1 MVKLL
6 QRIWRHWLAGLHP
19 ARRLLSGAAL
29 AQIEAEVRAAKQAHE
44 GEIRVVVETSLSLSE
59 LRMEMTARARALQLF
74 ASLHVW
80 DTEHNNGVL
89 IYILL
94 ADRSVEIIADRA
106 VAQRIPAAE
115 WASLCTEI
123 AAHCGRGELAAGCCM
138 AVRSVGQR
146 LARLYPAPGGDGNEL
161 PNQPILL

>member
-1 MVKLL
+1 MVIFL
-6 QRIWRHWLAGLHP
+6 QRLWRHWLASLHP
-19 ARRLLSGAAL
+19 ARTQLPAGAL
-29 AQIEAEVRAAKQAHE
+29 AQIEAEIRAAEQAHE
-44 GEIRVVVETSLSLSE
+44 GEIRVVIETSLSLSQ
-59 LRMEMTARARALQLF
+59 LHMGLSARQRALQLF
-74 ASLHVW
+74 ASLGVW

-106 VAQRIPAAE
+106 IAQRIAE
-115 WASLCTEI
+115 AQWASLCAEI
-123 AAHCGRGELAAGCCM
+123 AAHCGRGELAAACCM

-146 LARLYPAPGGDGNEL
+146 LARLYPARGGGGNEL